1 MNQMTF
7 SDMEYSG
14 RKKVTQKEKFLR
26 QMNQIIPWDEW
37 VKKIQ
42 PHYPAGKRGRPPRG
56 IEVMLRMYLLQIW
69 FNLSDAGL
77 EDAIY
82 DSYAFQRFIGIN
94 FLEEQVPDATTLL
107 KFRHLLEKHDLGKA
121 LFDDIS
127 AQLDK
132 AGLMMHGGTIVD
144 ATIIH
149 STSSTKNKT
158 GERDPEMHQT
168 KKGNQWYHG
177 MKVHIGVDAGT
188 GYVHTIEGT
197 AANVS
202 DVSMTSKLVRK
213 DDDNFGTTVPY
224 WYALME
230 PVHGKRNRPEDF
242 KTVNGLLFPNGTDA
256 LDIYEW
262 TTDWSDLFDAGHEW
276 YGSCCWTVYDKSED
290 RYIVMLV
297 SATD

>member
-1 MNQMTF
+1 MNP
-7 SDMEYSG
+7 
-14 RKKVTQKEKFLR
+14 
-26 QMNQIIPWDEW
+26 IIPWDEW

-94 FLEEQVPDATTLL
+94 FLEEQVPDATTHL

-132 AGLMMHGGTIVD
+132 AGLIMHGGTIVD

-149 STSSTKNKT
+149 STPSTKNKT

-188 GYVHTIEGT
+188 GFVHTIICFFDRIIAHT
-197 AANVS
+197 PPHQS
-202 DVSMTSKLVRK
+202 FTRQRRTSSLTRTPHRTSHSGNMSQKWT
-213 DDDNFGTTVPY
+213 NFYIFIVLPNCRFYNEFLPWLEEAHHYLTTFHTIRF
-224 WYALME
+224 
-230 PVHGKRNRPEDF
+230 PVNYLPR
-242 KTVNGLLFPNGTDA
+242 
-256 LDIYEW
+256 
-262 TTDWSDLFDAGHEW
+262 
-276 YGSCCWTVYDKSED
+276 
-290 RYIVMLV
+290 
-297 SATD
+297 